1 MLRYLFEG
9 YADVITLATTLR
21 PPRARSASQSREV
34 APEQAE
40 LTAATSA
47 GGSCPRSALRAA
59 PLWEPRAGPTPC
71 HDRKKPDGGFEKRY

>member
-21 PPRARSASQSREV
+21 PPPARSASQSREV
-34 APEQAE
+34 GPEEVE
-40 LTAATSA
+40 LTVAMSAAP
-47 GGSCPRSALRAA
+47 SCPRSALLAA
-59 PLWEPRAGPTPC
+59 PLWEPRGGPTPF